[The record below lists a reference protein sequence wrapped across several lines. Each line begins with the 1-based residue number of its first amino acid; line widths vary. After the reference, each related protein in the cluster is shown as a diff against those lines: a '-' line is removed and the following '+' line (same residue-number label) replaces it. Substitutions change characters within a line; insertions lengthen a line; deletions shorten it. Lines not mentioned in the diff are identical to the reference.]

1 MRPHL
6 YVGVER
12 TTGIAQTRCV
22 RRRTTITTQI
32 AALFPYPGEHV
43 EAAGELVFLPDLDSE
58 DWRRVVSYAE
68 RLRFSSGDTIIEAGE
83 LDRSLYII
91 VEGRVE
97 VLLPTPTGEL
107 RRYGTIE
114 QSVTGEIAFL
124 DGGPR
129 TATIRA
135 LGEVELLRLSFE
147 SWEVLSARNPDLGRA
162 ILFDLARIL
171 AVRLRAA
178 DAALGRAKGS

>member
-1 MRPHL
+1 M
-6 YVGVER
+6 
-12 TTGIAQTRCV
+12 
-22 RRRTTITTQI
+22 RRRTTLTTQI
-32 AALFPYPGEHV
+32 SALFPYPGVPV
-43 EAAGELVFLPDLDSE
+43 ESGGELVFLPDLDPE
-58 DWRRVVSYAE
+58 GWRRIVSYTE
-68 RLRFSSGDTIIEAGE
+68 RLRFSAGDVIIEAGDH
-83 LDRSLYII
+83 DRSLYII

-97 VLLPTPTGEL
+97 ILLPTPTGEL
-107 RRYGTIE
+107 RHYGTIE

-147 SWEVLSARNPDLGRA
+147 SWEVLSARDPDLGRA
-162 ILFDLARIL
+162 ILLNLARIL

-178 DAALGRAKGS
+178 DEALARAGGS

>member
-1 MRPHL
+1 M
-6 YVGVER
+6 
-12 TTGIAQTRCV
+12 AQTRGV
-22 RRRTTITTQI
+22 RRRTTTSTHQI
-32 AALFPYPGEHV
+32 AALFPYPGESV
-43 EAAGELVFLPDLDSE
+43 GAGGELEFLPDLGSE
-58 DWRRVVSYAE
+58 DWRRVGAYAE
-68 RLRFSSGDTIIEAGE
+68 RLRFSRGDTIIEAGDS
-83 LDRSLYII
+83 DRSLYIV

-97 VLLPTPTGEL
+97 ILLPTPTGEL

-114 QSVTGEIAFL
+114 QSVTGEISFL

-147 SWEVLSARNPDLGRA
+147 SWGVLSARNPDLGRA

-178 DAALGRAKGS
+178 DEALGRAHGS